1 MAVKSLDFQT
11 DLAMDCL
18 NFPETPCF
26 DSSAPSNGSAFEKNF
41 SHLNMHR
48 GELGPTAELDG
59 LGFWEMECHSR
70 TNSNALGLRHGVI
83 LLSGPYE
90 IQHLAFEIILP
101 SDIMIW
107 SEISP
112 MITKLDAR
120 HFNQIRGSFDR
131 PSKYPRPHQQVA
143 RCPNTTNSPAL
154 LKAPSHSLQGPMKV
168 FLI

>member
-26 DSSAPSNGSAFEKNF
+26 DSSALSKGSAFEENF

-48 GELGPTAELDG
+48 GELRPTAELAG
-59 LGFWEMECHSR
+59 LDFWGMECHSR
-70 TNSNALGLRHGVI
+70 TNSSAFDLRHGVI

-107 SEISP
+107 SQIST
-112 MITKLDAR
+112 MTAQLDAR
-120 HFNQIRGSFDR
+120 HFDQIRGFFDR
-131 PSKYPRPHQQVA
+131 PSKRPRPHQQVA
-143 RCPNTTNSPAL
+143 RCPNTTKSPAL
-154 LKAPSHSLQGPMKV
+154 LNAPSHSLQGPMKV
-168 FLI
+168 FLM